1 MRLIS
6 TNLSDAF
13 VSGQPINFSLYFNKM
28 LSYWDEFNFEVVK
41 FNKKK
46 NTTETT
52 ITETL
57 KPKQGDQKKKDE
69 DPLQSPFIQHFP
81 VYQSSHKKAA
91 DIIKQRHI
99 HQATYGKAMEKAG
112 WKSFVIHAK
121 LTAPFVSGLGMS
133 HPTETGLVLDHTSGV
148 PYIPA
153 SSQKGVLR
161 VAHII
166 DTLCDENRQWKEIE
180 ELLANNIITQDEEK
194 KLSWKEDDASKTIF
208 GFSDKQSALAGQLVV
223 LDAYPLKV
231 PELGEEILN
240 PHFMKYYGG
249 ERGPTED
256 QSPIPVK
263 FLVVKPGA
271 EFVFRVL
278 LRLPFAKALEKDHE
292 KLEEVMKNNLK
303 RAIIEEGMG
312 AKTSLGFGRFS
323 IIREG
328 EPSEIQI
335 WLDEQERQQEQN
347 LYPWRPFLQ
356 RIKAANDWGQLKQL
370 MENSALLE
378 YQANKEIAEAFK
390 NVADHIR
397 KNNPKKWDA
406 DRDKLV
412 ADWLQPSGMSWEAEG
427 SVVGNS
433 MTQEEQSEIEQIQQ
447 IKDWGAW
454 KTADIDINKLSSSA
468 LNTLKKRFEEWGC
481 NNKKAKKDK
490 IQAWEQLNKA
500 LKARS

>member
-1 MRLIS
+1 MIVMKLIS
-6 TNLSDAF
+6 RQINDAIE
-13 VSGQPINFSLYFNKM
+13 SNPNAPANFGLFFNKW
-28 LSYWDEFNFEVVK
+28 LEFQNNRNVFTPVVSQNRKPLIDSYTK
-41 FNKKK
+41 S
-46 NTTETT
+46 
-52 ITETL
+52 
-57 KPKQGDQKKKDE
+57 KQH
-69 DPLQSPFIQHFP
+69 I
-81 VYQSSHKKAA
+81 A
-91 DIIKQRHI
+91 DIIKHRHI
-99 HQATYGKAMEKAG
+99 KQAAYCKAMAKAG
-112 WKSFVIHAK
+112 WKSFVIHAR

-161 VAHII
+161 LAHIVN
-166 DTLCDENRQWKEIE
+166 TLCDENGQWKEIE
-180 ELLANNIITQDEEK
+180 ELRANNIIQEKEEN
-194 KLSWKEDDASKTIF
+194 LLWQEDAASKTIF
-208 GFSDKQSALAGQLVV
+208 GFSDKKNALAGQMVV

-240 PHFMKYYGG
+240 PHFMKYYSG

-263 FLVVKPGA
+263 FLVVKAGV

-278 LRLPFAKALEKDHE
+278 LRVPFAKALEKDHE

-312 AKTSLGFGRFS
+312 AKTSIGLGRFF
-323 IIREG
+323 IIRED
-328 EPSEIQI
+328 EPSEIQT
-335 WLDEQERQQEQN
+335 WLDEQERQREQN
-347 LYPWRPFLQ
+347 LYPWRPFLKK
-356 RIKAANDWGQLKQL
+356 IEAADDWGQLKQL

-378 YQANKEIAEAFK
+378 YQANKEIVEALK
-390 NVADHIR
+390 NVAESIR
-397 KNNPKKWDA
+397 KNNVKKWDA
-406 DRDKLV
+406 NRDKLV
-412 ADWLQPSGMSWEAEG
+412 ADWLQPSGMSWEAESG
-427 SVVGNS
+427 TLENPI
-433 MTQEEQSEIEQIQQ
+433 TPEQQAEIEQIQK

-454 KTADIDINKLSSSA
+454 KTADIDIDKLSSSA
-468 LNTLKKRFEEWGC
+468 LNALKERFIEWGC